1 MTSNCQEHLMVLLN
15 LVIERETVKGAKSS
29 GSLNSACAFGE
40 KRRKNTKTTPLLQ
53 YLTLNIA
60 AL

>member
-1 MTSNCQEHLMVLLN
+1 MVLLN

-40 KRRKNTKTTPLLQ
+40 KKKKTTKTTPLLQ